1 MTNHLHDIDLS
12 SSINIQA
19 VLCIRNMIST
29 LTKIMEYELCMPHIT
44 ALSNAV
50 FSQSIDYIQKET
62 QAIERKYLANNN
74 SNFDVHPLEHL
85 SRLVEKGDDHV
96 EAYRVILRKLMNA
109 SVANAQSITTIDTW
123 LLGCPL
129 SSFREVAKTNATHND
144 VIDIRI

>member
-1 MTNHLHDIDLS
+1 MTNQLHDIDSS

-19 VLCIRNMIST
+19 VLCIRNLIST
-29 LTKIMEYELCMPHIT
+29 LLNILEYDVCLPHIA

-50 FSQSIDYIQKET
+50 FSQSIDYIQAET
-62 QAIERKYLANNN
+62 QAIERKYLTNNN

-109 SVANAQSITTIDTW
+109 SVANSQSIYTLDTW

-129 SSFREVAKTNATHND
+129 SSFREVVKTNATHND